1 MIIPVRCFTCGCVI
15 GDKWKIFVEE
25 SLQEKKKS
33 KEKVDSELDIEYID
47 TSKVQIPGTGVYAV
61 RIIYQNNAYD
71 AVANIGFNPTFHRD
85 RLSVEVHIFDFNQLI
100 YGKEVEVE
108 FISRI
113 RSEIEFKS
121 KDELVVQ
128 IKKDIEK
135 AKVLLEGRN

>member
-1 MIIPVRCFTCGCVI
+1 
-15 GDKWKIFVEE
+15 
-25 SLQEKKKS
+25 
-33 KEKVDSELDIEYID
+33 
-47 TSKVQIPGTGVYAV
+47 VYAV
-61 RIIYQNNAYD
+61 RMIYQNNAYD

-128 IKKDIEK
+128 IKKDIEEAK
-135 AKVLLEGRN
+135 ALLEGTN